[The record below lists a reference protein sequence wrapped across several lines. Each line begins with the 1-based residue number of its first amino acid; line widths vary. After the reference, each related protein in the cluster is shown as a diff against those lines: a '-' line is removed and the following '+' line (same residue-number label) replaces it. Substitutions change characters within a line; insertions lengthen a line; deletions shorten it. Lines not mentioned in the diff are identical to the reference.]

1 MKFPRRRFLRLAA
14 GATAL
19 AAAPRIGDGSQAYPT
34 RPVRVIVPFGTAGA
48 TDIVAR
54 LMGQWLSERLG
65 QQFVIENRPGAG
77 GMLGTEAAVRAP
89 ADGYTL
95 VLVGVFNL
103 INAALYDK
111 LSFDFIRD
119 ILPVAAIIRLAHVM
133 EVNLSVPAKTLPEFI
148 AYAKANPG
156 KMNMASV
163 GYGSTTHVAGELF
176 KLMAGVTMTHVP
188 YRSAGAALTDLISG
202 EMQVYFGTTASSI
215 EYIKAGKLR
224 ALGVTTALRS
234 RGLPDI
240 PTIAEFVPGYEAT
253 NWYGVGVARN
263 TPVGIVEK
271 LNIEINAALADANL
285 HGRLAD
291 LGGTV
296 MKGSPGDFGKLIA
309 EEAVKWGKVVEF
321 AGIKAQ

>member
-1 MKFPRRRFLRLAA
+1 
-14 GATAL
+14 
-19 AAAPRIGDGSQAYPT
+19 
-34 RPVRVIVPFGTAGA
+34 
-48 TDIVAR
+48 
-54 LMGQWLSERLG
+54 QWLSERLG

-148 AYAKANPG
+148 TYAKADPG

-163 GYGSTTHVAGELF
+163 GYGSTTHIAGELF

-188 YRSAGAALTDLISG
+188 YRSAGAALTDLVSG
-202 EMQVYFGTTASSI
+202 EMQVYFGTTA
-215 EYIKAGKLR
+215 
-224 ALGVTTALRS
+224 
-234 RGLPDI
+234 
-240 PTIAEFVPGYEAT
+240 
-253 NWYGVGVARN
+253 
-263 TPVGIVEK
+263 
-271 LNIEINAALADANL
+271 
-285 HGRLAD
+285 
-291 LGGTV
+291 
-296 MKGSPGDFGKLIA
+296 
-309 EEAVKWGKVVEF
+309 
-321 AGIKAQ
+321 